1 MNKKKK
7 LHALDIYVI
16 FSIVALIVYTMVSQ
30 LIAVNVGM
38 TLDTLTTCFFSF
50 FGGEI
55 VTCALIKIF
64 KLKEDKKEGV
74 G

>member
-16 FSIVALIVYTMVSQ
+16 FSIVALVVYTVVSQ
-30 LIAVNVGM
+30 LIAINVGM